1 MFAHYIA
8 MKRSQKGKTLS
19 SFCRPRT
26 AILILAGCICCFLLK
41 QQWFHNASVAQPVE
55 PGQAPPERERPRD
68 VPISKPKRKHKNG
81 ATTSSVPAGKNKQ
94 QQKKKQKTST
104 SKIPPVR
111 LGWNLT
117 GKGEHDRT
125 AFTQGLVF
133 VDGYLYE
140 TTGLYGG
147 RSKLRKVEVGSG
159 KILKEVDLGSE
170 YFGEGMTIVGSK
182 IYVLT
187 WKEHTGFI
195 FDKDT
200 FKLLKTFTF
209 DTARGEG
216 WGLTHDPEK
225 KEFIVSD
232 GSEYLHF
239 WDVDTLKEVRR
250 VRVQDHKG
258 YVKKINELE
267 YVKLPKSGKSVV
279 LANIWYA
286 DDIIVIDP
294 DTGYLVAEY
303 WMDGLLAKGDK
314 YGGEDCLN
322 GIAHDPATGTTY
334 LTGKLYSKMYTV
346 NMDFH
351 ITTGGEEL

>member
-1 MFAHYIA
+1 M
-8 MKRSQKGKTLS
+8 
-19 SFCRPRT
+19 
-26 AILILAGCICCFLLK
+26 
-41 QQWFHNASVAQPVE
+41 
-55 PGQAPPERERPRD
+55 
-68 VPISKPKRKHKNG
+68 
-81 ATTSSVPAGKNKQ
+81 
-94 QQKKKQKTST
+94 
-104 SKIPPVR
+104 
-111 LGWNLT
+111 
-117 GKGEHDRT
+117 
-125 AFTQGLVF
+125 
-133 VDGYLYE
+133 
-140 TTGLYGG
+140 

-159 KILKEVDLGSE
+159 KILKEVDLGSK
-170 YFGEGMTIVGSK
+170 YFGEGMTIVANK

-225 KEFIVSD
+225 NEFIVSD
-232 GSEYLHF
+232 GSDYLHF

-250 VRVQDHKG
+250 IQVQDHKG

-267 YVKLPKSGKSVV
+267 YVKLPRSGKSVV

-303 WMDGLLAKGDK
+303 WMDGLLTKGDK
-314 YGGEDCLN
+314 YGG
-322 GIAHDPATGTTY
+322 
-334 LTGKLYSKMYTV
+334 
-346 NMDFH
+346 
-351 ITTGGEEL
+351 